1 MDRIF
6 NFGAGPSAI
15 PLSVLEEAQKELVN
29 YKGEGLSIMEAS
41 HRSKMY
47 DEVHNEAISLTR
59 EIYNIPYDYDILFLQ
74 GGASL
79 QFAMIPMNLSKG
91 GKAQYVD
98 SGSWSSKAIKEA
110 KIQGIDYEIVA
121 SSKDTGY
128 DRIPSDIEFDD
139 DADYAYITS
148 NNTIYGTEYH
158 KFPTTKAPLIVDAS
172 SDIFSYP
179 IDWSKVDMLF
189 AGAQKN
195 AGPSGLTI
203 VIIKKELVSRVGDNV
218 PTMLKYK
225 THADKNSLFNTP
237 PTFGIYMFNLILH
250 WLKDNGGLEAIQ
262 KRNQEKAQLLYNAID
277 NSNDFYVGHA
287 KKESRSLMNVSFN
300 IKNSD
305 GSNNSELEAKF
316 IAEATEAGMIGLKGH
331 RSLGGLRASIYNA
344 MSIEGVQTLVD
355 FMEKFQKNNS

>member
-1 MDRIF
+1 MNRIF

-15 PLSVLEEAQKELVN
+15 PLSVLQEAQKQLVD

-47 DEVHNEAISLTR
+47 DMVHNETMALTR
-59 EIYNIPYDYDILFLQ
+59 ELYNIPQDYDILFLQ

-79 QFAMIPMNLSKG
+79 QFAMIPMNLSMG

-110 KIQGIDYEIVA
+110 QIQGIDYEVVA
-121 SSKDTGY
+121 SSKDTTY
-128 DRIPSDIEFDD
+128 DRIPADIKFDD
-139 DADYAYITS
+139 SADYAYITS
-148 NNTIYGTEYH
+148 NNTIYGTEFH
-158 KFPTTKAPLIVDAS
+158 EFPTTKAPLIVDAS
-172 SDIFSYP
+172 SDIFSSP
-179 IDWSKVDMLF
+179 VDWSKVDMLF

-203 VIIKKELVSRVGDNV
+203 VIIKKELLSRAGDKV

-250 WLKDNGGLEAIQ
+250 WLKDNGGIKAIQ
-262 KRNQEKAQLLYNAID
+262 EKNQAKAKLLYDAID
-277 NSNDFYVGHA
+277 NSNGFYVGHA
-287 KKESRSLMNVSFN
+287 TKESRSLMNVSYN
-300 IKNSD
+300 IKDSD
-305 GSNNSELEAKF
+305 GTNNSELEAKF
-316 IAEATEAGMIGLKGH
+316 VKEAIEMGMIGLKGH
-331 RSLGGLRASIYNA
+331 RSIGGLRASIYNA
-344 MSIEGVQTLVD
+344 MTLEGIQALVE
-355 FMEKFQKNNS
+355 FMQKFQKENS

>member
-1 MDRIF
+1 MNRIF

-15 PLSVLEEAQKELVN
+15 PLEVLEEAQKELVD

-47 DEVHNEAISLTR
+47 DEVHSEAISLIR
-59 EIYNIPYDYDILFLQ
+59 ELYKVPEDYDVLFLQ

-79 QFAMIPMNLSKG
+79 QFAMIPMNLSLG

-110 KIQGIDYEIVA
+110 KIQGIDYEVIA
-121 SSKDTGY
+121 SSKDTTY
-128 DRIPSDIEFDD
+128 NRIPENIEFDD
-139 DADYAYITS
+139 SADYAYITS
-148 NNTIYGTEYH
+148 NNTIYGIEYH
-158 KFPTTKAPLIVDAS
+158 NFPTTKAPLIVDAS

-179 IDWSKVDMLF
+179 IDWDKVDMLF

-203 VIIKKELVSRVGDNV
+203 VIIKKELVARAGDKV

-225 THADKNSLFNTP
+225 THADKESLFNTP
-237 PTFGIYMFNLILH
+237 PTFGIYILNLILH
-250 WLKDNGGLEAIQ
+250 WLKNNGGIEAIN
-262 KRNQEKAQLLYNAID
+262 KKNEAKAKLLYDAID
-277 NSNDFYVGHA
+277 NSNGFYKGHA
-287 KKESRSLMNVSFN
+287 TKESRSLMNVSYN

-305 GSNNSELEAKF
+305 GANNSELEAKF
-316 IAEATEAGMIGLKGH
+316 VKESIEARMIGLKGH
-331 RSLGGLRASIYNA
+331 RSIGGLRASIYNA
-344 MSIEGVQTLVD
+344 MSLEGVEALVD
-355 FMEKFQKNNS
+355 FMEKFQKENS

>member
-1 MDRIF
+1 MDRVF

-47 DEVHNEAISLTR
+47 DEVHNEAIALTR
-59 EIYNIPYDYDILFLQ
+59 EIYNIPDDYDILFLQ

-110 KIQGIDYEIVA
+110 QIQGIDYEIVA

-128 DRIPSDIEFDD
+128 DRIPSDIKFDD
-139 DADYAYITS
+139 NADYAYITS

-179 IDWSKVDMLF
+179 VDWSKVDMLF

-203 VIIKKELVSRVGDNV
+203 VIIKKELVSRAGDNV

-277 NSNDFYVGHA
+277 NSNSFYVGHA

-305 GSNNSELEAKF
+305 GNNNSELEAKF
-316 IAEATEAGMIGLKGH
+316 IAEATEVGMIGLKGH

>member
-1 MDRIF
+1 MNRIF
-6 NFGAGPSAI
+6 NFGAGPSTI
-15 PLSVLEEAQKELVN
+15 PLSVLEEAQKELVD

-47 DEVHNEAISLTR
+47 DEVHTEAMALTR
-59 EIYNIPYDYDILFLQ
+59 ELYSVPEDYDILFLQ

-79 QFAMIPMNLSKG
+79 QFAMIPMNLSIG

-121 SSKDTGY
+121 SSKDTTY
-128 DRIPSDIEFDD
+128 DRIPSDIKFDD
-139 DADYAYITS
+139 NADYAYITS

-158 KFPTTKAPLIVDAS
+158 EFPTTKAPLIVDAS
-172 SDIFSYP
+172 SDIFSCP

-203 VIIKKELVSRVGDNV
+203 VIIKKELVARAGDKV

-225 THADKNSLFNTP
+225 THADKDSLFNTP

-250 WLKDNGGLEAIQ
+250 WLKDNGGIEAIQ
-262 KRNQEKAQLLYNAID
+262 EKNQTKAKLLYDAID
-277 NSNDFYVGHA
+277 NSNGFYVGHA
-287 KKESRSLMNVSFN
+287 IKESSSFMNVSYN

-305 GSNNSELEAKF
+305 GENNSQLESKFAK
-316 IAEATEAGMIGLKGH
+316 EATEAGMIGLKGH
-331 RSLGGLRASIYNA
+331 RSIGGLRASIYNA
-344 MSIEGVQTLVD
+344 MTLDGVQALVD
-355 FMEKFQKNNS
+355 FMQKFQKENS

>member
-1 MDRIF
+1 MNRIF

-15 PLSVLEEAQKELVN
+15 PLEVLEEAQKELVN

-47 DEVHNEAISLTR
+47 DEVHSEAMSLIR
-59 EIYNIPYDYDILFLQ
+59 ELYKVPEDYDVLFLQ

-79 QFAMIPMNLSKG
+79 QFAMIPMNLSLG

-110 KIQGIDYEIVA
+110 KIQGIDYEVVA
-121 SSKDTGY
+121 SSKDTTY
-128 DRIPSDIEFDD
+128 DRIPENIEFDNS
-139 DADYAYITS
+139 ADYAYITS

-158 KFPTTKAPLIVDAS
+158 NFPTTKAPLIVDAS

-179 IDWSKVDMLF
+179 IDWDKVDMLF

-203 VIIKKELVSRVGDNV
+203 VIIKKELVARGGDNI

-225 THADKNSLFNTP
+225 THADKDSLFNTP
-237 PTFGIYMFNLILH
+237 PTFGIYILNLILH
-250 WLKDNGGLEAIQ
+250 WLKKNGGIEAI
-262 KRNQEKAQLLYNAID
+262 KEKNEKKAKLLYDAID
-277 NSNDFYVGHA
+277 NSNGFYKGHA
-287 KKESRSLMNVSFN
+287 TKKSRSLMNVSYN

-305 GSNNSELEAKF
+305 GTNSSELEAKF
-316 IAEATEAGMIGLKGH
+316 VKEATNAGMIGLKGH
-331 RSLGGLRASIYNA
+331 RSIGGLRASIYNA
-344 MSIEGVQTLVD
+344 MTIEGVQTLVN
-355 FMEKFQKNNS
+355 FMEKFQKENN

>member
-1 MDRIF
+1 MNRIF

-15 PLSVLEEAQKELVN
+15 PLSVLEEAQKELVD

-47 DEVHNEAISLTR
+47 DVVHNEAMALTR
-59 EIYNIPYDYDILFLQ
+59 ELYSVPEDYDILFLQ

-110 KIQGIDYEIVA
+110 QIQGIDYEVVA
-121 SSKDTGY
+121 SSKDTTY
-128 DRIPSDIEFDD
+128 DRIPSDIKFDD

-158 KFPTTKAPLIVDAS
+158 EFPTTKAPLIVDAS

-179 IDWSKVDMLF
+179 VDWSKVDMLF

-203 VIIKKELVSRVGDNV
+203 VIIKKELVARAGDTV

-225 THADKNSLFNTP
+225 THADKDSLFNTP

-250 WLKDNGGLEAIQ
+250 WLKDNGGIEAIQ
-262 KRNQEKAQLLYNAID
+262 KKNQEKAQLLYDAID
-277 NSNDFYVGHA
+277 NSNGFYVGHA
-287 KKESRSLMNVSFN
+287 QKESRSLMNVSYN

-316 IAEATEAGMIGLKGH
+316 VAEATEAGMIGLKGH
-331 RSLGGLRASIYNA
+331 RSIGGLRASIYNA
-344 MSIEGVQTLVD
+344 MTLEGVQTLVD
-355 FMEKFQKNNS
+355 FMQKFQKENS